1 MCIGYTHTWSKRRTM
16 SSSSRQG
23 VVFATEVKALSS
35 RFGMGIGYSWAILLI
50 WWVHF
55 MRWILICALNFNW
68 SVCCYRILES
78 ILKGRSFSTRRM
90 SSTSIR
96 LGSRHDMTLS
106 RDDLSR
112 AFFCSAAVYESS
124 TEEAEILFRKTQ
136 REHPAVRFAKVHMSL
151 NLPGEQKFLVAYAE
165 DAIFIAFRGTTTLE
179 DVAANL
185 KLANHSR
192 FGDAFH
198 SGFFKRTDVFFKP
211 GCDSMPGLLSLR
223 KRIIFCG
230 HSLGGAVA
238 HMVLLRLFVE
248 NNWNLKDVSH
258 YSQDWCSTCSHIN
271 NSSVVISALVLA
283 TQGFHRLCL

>member
-1 MCIGYTHTWSKRRTM
+1 M
-16 SSSSRQG
+16 
-23 VVFATEVKALSS
+23 
-35 RFGMGIGYSWAILLI
+35 
-50 WWVHF
+50 
-55 MRWILICALNFNW
+55 
-68 SVCCYRILES
+68 CCYRILES

-96 LGSRHDMTLS
+96 LGSNDDRTLP

-112 AFFCSAAVYESS
+112 AFFCSVAVYESS
-124 TEEAEILFRKTQ
+124 TEEAEMLFRKTQ

-151 NLPGEQKFLVAYAE
+151 NLPGEQKFLVAYAD
-165 DAIFIAFRGTTTLE
+165 DAIFIAFRGTTTLG
-179 DVAANL
+179 DVATNL

-192 FGDAFH
+192 FGGAFH
-198 SGFFKRTDVFFKP
+198 SGFFKRTDVFVKP
-211 GCDSMPGLLSLR
+211 DCNPMPGLLSLQ

-238 HMVLLRLFVE
+238 HMVLLRLLVE
-248 NNWNLKDVSH
+248 NNWNPNDVGH

-283 TQGFHRLCL
+283 TQGFHGLCL